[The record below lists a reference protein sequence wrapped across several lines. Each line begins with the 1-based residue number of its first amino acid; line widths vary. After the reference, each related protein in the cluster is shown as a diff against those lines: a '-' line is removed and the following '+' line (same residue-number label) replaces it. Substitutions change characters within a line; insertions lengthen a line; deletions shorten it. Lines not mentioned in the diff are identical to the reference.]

1 MNATADTTQ
10 ANRTSLF
17 DTPGRIKF
25 HEPEDQISVDSFDG
39 IEAELAKLYRSL
51 QAHQGGLSGEQGSRR
66 PSVESAIDDLI
77 TWMANERGLSQNYC
91 VCIHQTPP
99 FQAILGRLPGTVV
112 IAPQAPPVPNI
123 DHWNWREYVNDLA
136 NFLVKRYSKRRIVA
150 TGFSRG
156 GLGVL
161 QLVSTYPEL
170 VQAWAIV
177 DPQPARDQAETSAIF
192 RSPAINANGWVRYGI
207 FRNRDNAWKAS
218 SSLLFDQLP
227 EGTCNAIDL
236 SHAEMAVQA
245 YHGNPLSG
253 DGRKKNLYDH
263 LGLKF
268 EVAPLA

>member
-1 MNATADTTQ
+1 MRASTVTIPVASTEV
-10 ANRTSLF
+10 S
-17 DTPGRIKF
+17 
-25 HEPEDQISVDSFDG
+25 
-39 IEAELAKLYRSL
+39 ELAALEVRPDSDPNVPVL
-51 QAHQGGLSGEQGSRR
+51 LFLHGMGEAGSSISEL
-66 PSVESAIDDLI
+66 PK
-77 TWMANERGLSQNYC
+77 

-123 DHWNWREYVNDLA
+123 EHWNWREYVNDLA
-136 NFLVKRYSKRRIVA
+136 NFLAKRYAKRRIVA

-170 VQAWAIV
+170 VQVWAIV
-177 DPQPARDQAETSAIF
+177 DPQPARDEAETSAIF
-192 RSPAINANGWVRYGI
+192 RSPSVNRNGWARYGI
-207 FRNRDNAWKAS
+207 FRNRDDAWKAS

-227 EGTCNAIDL
+227 EGACDAVDL
-236 SHAEMAVQA
+236 SHVEIAVQA

-253 DGRKKNLYDH
+253 DGSKKNLYDH

>member
-1 MNATADTTQ
+1 MRASTLTIPVASAEVSELPALEVGPD
-10 ANRTSLF
+10 SDPDVPVLLF
-17 DTPGRIKF
+17 LHGM
-25 HEPEDQISVDSFDG
+25 G
-39 IEAELAKLYRSL
+39 EAGSSINELPK
-51 QAHQGGLSGEQGSRR
+51 
-66 PSVESAIDDLI
+66 
-77 TWMANERGLSQNYC
+77 

-112 IAPQAPPVPNI
+112 IAPQAPPVPNVE
-123 DHWNWREYVNDLA
+123 HWNWREYVNDLA
-136 NFLVKRYSKRRIVA
+136 KFLAKRYAKRRIVA

-177 DPQPARDQAETSAIF
+177 DPQPARDQAESSAIF
-192 RSPAINANGWVRYGI
+192 RSSAVRNGWVRYGN
-207 FRNRDNAWKAS
+207 FRNRDDTWKAS

-227 EGTCNAIDL
+227 EGNRDAVDL
-236 SHAEMAVQA
+236 SHVEIAVQA

-268 EVAPLA
+268 EIAPLA

>member
-1 MNATADTTQ
+1 MRASTVTIPVASTEVSELPALEVRPDLDPDVPVL
-10 ANRTSLF
+10 LF
-17 DTPGRIKF
+17 LHGMG
-25 HEPEDQISVDSFDG
+25 EAGSSIS
-39 IEAELAKLYRSL
+39 ELPK
-51 QAHQGGLSGEQGSRR
+51 
-66 PSVESAIDDLI
+66 
-77 TWMANERGLSQNYC
+77 

-99 FQAILGRLPGTVV
+99 FQGILGRLPGTVV

-123 DHWNWREYVNDLA
+123 DNWNWREYVNDLA
-136 NFLVKRYSKRRIVA
+136 NFLAKRYSKRRIVA

-177 DPQPARDQAETSAIF
+177 DPQPARDQAETRAIF
-192 RSPAINANGWVRYGI
+192 RSPAVNANGWVRYGI

-227 EGTCNAIDL
+227 EGTCDAVDL

>member
-1 MNATADTTQ
+1 MRASTVTIPVASTEVSELPALEVRPD
-10 ANRTSLF
+10 SDPDVPVLLF
-17 DTPGRIKF
+17 LHGMG
-25 HEPEDQISVDSFDG
+25 EAGSSIS
-39 IEAELAKLYRSL
+39 ELPK
-51 QAHQGGLSGEQGSRR
+51 
-66 PSVESAIDDLI
+66 
-77 TWMANERGLSQNYC
+77 

-123 DHWNWREYVNDLA
+123 DNWNWREYVNDLA
-136 NFLVKRYSKRRIVA
+136 NFLAKRYSKRRIVA

-192 RSPAINANGWVRYGI
+192 RSPAVNANGWVRYGI

-227 EGTCNAIDL
+227 EGTCDAVDL